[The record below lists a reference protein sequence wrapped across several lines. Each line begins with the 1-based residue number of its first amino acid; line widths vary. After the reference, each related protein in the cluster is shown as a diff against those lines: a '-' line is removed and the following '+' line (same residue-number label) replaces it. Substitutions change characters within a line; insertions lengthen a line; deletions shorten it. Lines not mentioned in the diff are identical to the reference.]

1 MLKKILVA
9 AASSMF
15 ALSAFAVGADECVQI
30 TQLKDGSTVHVFADG
45 KMGMEDR
52 FGRATS
58 MEPGHVMN
66 TKDGKTIAMNG
77 NEVARLNNVLNTS
90 IALGGHSSGGGGAY

>member
-1 MLKKILVA
+1 MFKKLLVA

-58 MEPGHVMN
+58 LEPRHVME

-90 IALGGHSSGGGGAY
+90 IALGGHSPRGGGAY